1 MKITAIVATFNE
13 ERHIGQ
19 CLTDLLSQRQIAD
32 EDLEILVI
40 DGRSNDRTV
49 DVIRSF
55 PEYGTRIRLIDNRRR
70 LQVYAW
76 NIGWRAA
83 RGEYI
88 AFIGAHSSYAP
99 DYLKGCL
106 EMIERTGADA
116 VGPVQLPTATTTLG
130 KAIAWSMSSRFGIG
144 NARFRFA
151 RQEEEVDSVFSMFLK
166 RETLERLGG
175 YDERVAFDEDGEF
188 NYRLRA
194 AGGRIMVSPALGAR
208 YFVRNSL
215 RALRRQMF
223 CYGYWRR
230 FTRVLHPRQVPARVY
245 APPALLAGLVIS
257 VALAFTPA
265 WPLALA
271 MPALYAAF
279 VLSAVASATSE
290 LGIPGGLYVAL
301 VLPSMHVA
309 YGAGFW
315 RALLTSPGHVLSGP
329 RAKVPPISA

>member
-13 ERHIGQ
+13 ERHVGQ
-19 CLTDLLSQRQIAD
+19 CLTDLLRQRQIAD
-32 EDLEILVI
+32 DELEILVI

-55 PEYGTRIRLIDNRRR
+55 PEYGTRIHLIENPRR

-88 AFIGAHSSYAP
+88 AFIGAHSTYDP
-99 DYLKGCL
+99 DYLRGCL
-106 EMIERTGADA
+106 ETIERTRADA
-116 VGPVQLPTATTTLG
+116 VGPVQIPTATTTLG

-144 NARFRFA
+144 NARFRFTQ
-151 RQEEEVDSVFSMFLK
+151 QEEEVDSVFSMFLK

-194 AGGRIMVSPALGAR
+194 AGGRIIVSPALGAR

-230 FTRVLHPRQVPARVY
+230 FTRVLHPRQVPARIY
-245 APPALLAGLVIS
+245 APPALLSGLVIS
-257 VALAFTPA
+257 LALAFTPV
-265 WPLALA
+265 WPVALVA
-271 MPALYAAF
+271 PVAYGAF
-279 VLSAVASATSE
+279 VISAVVAATRKI
-290 LGIPGGLYVAL
+290 GIPAGLSVAV

-309 YGAGFW
+309 YGLGFW
-315 RALLTSPGHVLSGP
+315 RALLTSSKHVLMRSA
-329 RAKVPPISA
+329 AKVPPVNA